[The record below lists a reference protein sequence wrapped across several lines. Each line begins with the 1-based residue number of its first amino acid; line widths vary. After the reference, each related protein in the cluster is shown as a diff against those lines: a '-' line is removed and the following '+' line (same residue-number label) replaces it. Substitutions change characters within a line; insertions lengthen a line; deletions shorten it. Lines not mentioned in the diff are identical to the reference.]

1 VAKRRSIDPNIFKHP
16 FLLKQPIAARYLY
29 HYVIEVAA
37 DDEGRFRADPL
48 ALARDCFSPADNVT
62 PEAVEALLSMLS
74 GKGGVLL
81 LYRREGETFG
91 FLRGWYEHQRIE
103 RRYREESSLP
113 PPPVPIRCWEQ
124 VDALRAEYANAKG
137 LRDPDK
143 AQAREAIRWH
153 TQQTLEK
160 RRRVTGESRENHARI
175 TCESRENHA
184 RITRL
189 TGLDR
194 TGLEGVNTDQVNY
207 SAPEPPACRS
217 RQASAP
223 DGAPP
228 SLAPE
233 SGSEAELAPAPQR
246 LTPGPGAQQV
256 EEVNFVRANPLTPH
270 HVRALLSLLWG
281 PDWHRTTT
289 ERKPGVDWPGEL
301 CLLWTD
307 PEAPVN
313 REDCLAL
320 LKRYKPRRTEHPSG
334 WWARVGP
341 RPPDGPRDPIDVH
354 RERAAW
360 DWNHPW
366 ELPTPAP
373 IQRQCSRWEEL
384 IFRLTIARDPRL
396 REVMDAYHAAHIA
409 YRDTKDAEAFP
420 MPPFPPEEGNVE

>member
-1 VAKRRSIDPNIFKHP
+1 MAKDWKKLARRITED
-16 FLLKQPIAARYLY
+16 RYLTELFDAY
-29 HYVIEVAA
+29 PRAEGVFYRMIAAA
-37 DDEGRFRADPL
+37 DDYGRL
-48 ALARDCFSPADNVT
+48 PADT
-62 PEAVEALLSMLS
+62 PLLRAKICPRSSLPDKKITTEVNRLVNS
-74 GKGGVLL
+74 GKVARYSVRGEEYLAIVNYHRYQETDWSKTGKPEYPAPPDWEPPAELVAFVESHATTGKFPWSRYGVNEPQRTSENLSAPQTGEVQHRSL
-81 LYRREGETFG
+81 REIEIEMEIEREGE
-91 FLRGWYEHQRIE
+91 
-103 RRYREESSLP
+103 
-113 PPPVPIRCWEQ
+113 
-124 VDALRAEYANAKG
+124 RA
-137 LRDPDK
+137 
-143 AQAREAIRWH
+143 
-153 TQQTLEK
+153 
-160 RRRVTGESRENHARI
+160 
-175 TCESRENHA
+175 
-184 RITRL
+184 
-189 TGLDR
+189 
-194 TGLEGVNTDQVNY
+194 
-207 SAPEPPACRS
+207 PA
-217 RQASAP
+217 
-223 DGAPP
+223 GAPP
-228 SLAPE
+228 SPLSDFE
-233 SGSEAELAPAPQR
+233 HGTGAEQTPQR
-246 LTPGPGAQQV
+246 LVPGLSAQQV
-256 EEVNFVRANPLTPH
+256 EERNFVAANPLTPD

-320 LKRYKPRRTEHPSG
+320 LKRYKPRRTEHPSE

-420 MPPFPPEEGNVE
+420 MPPFPPEEVNVE